1 MASFRVE
8 LSGQPEVHINAARM
22 VGDGEKIRFERR
34 VGEHW
39 YVERAF
45 PLGTVTRI
53 MQRFVEHG
61 GAVRWAVVG
70 RGLTG
75 AAPRWTAPAAGR
87 AEIVPAPDE
96 PSALPRLRGE

>member
-1 MASFRVE
+1 MPSYRIQ
-8 LSGQPEVHINAARM
+8 LNGKPEVQLDAARM

-45 PLGTVTRI
+45 RLGTVTRI

-70 RGLTG
+70 RGLTA
-75 AAPRWTAPAAGR
+75 AAPAMGPARATPGIAGR
-87 AEIVPAPDE
+87 GA
-96 PSALPRLRGE
+96 G